1 MTTYYELQS
10 KVQELKNQR
19 DEIKQIMDQHP
30 QKMKILRQQKL
41 QAADDLSQMNLVAQ
55 YAKDCLNTA
64 KNQVSIIKNIKDSY
78 NIISKTKVRNKKDLS
93 DALKKARKKVLSF
106 INFIFKIKKL
116 VM

>member
-106 INFIFKIKKL
+106 INFILKINKF
-116 VM
+116 VI